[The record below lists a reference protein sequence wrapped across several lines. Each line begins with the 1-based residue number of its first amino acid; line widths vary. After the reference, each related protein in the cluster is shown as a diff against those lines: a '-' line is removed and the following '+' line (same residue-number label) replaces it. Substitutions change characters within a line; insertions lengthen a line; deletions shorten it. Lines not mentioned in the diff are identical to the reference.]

1 LETAAAQPP
10 VVVMGE
16 PFGSLLQVCSLLN
29 KHGARYLV
37 VGGYACILHG
47 LVRTTEDV
55 DILIEEDEEN
65 YLKVRDAL
73 AELPDHAALELSVED
88 FKDNIVVKVADAVE
102 VDVSRR
108 AWKVDYASASGPAKR
123 RSIEGVEVPYLDIPN
138 LILSKQTYR
147 EKDVADRLFLERLK
161 AFE

>member
-1 LETAAAQPP
+1 LEKAAAQPP

-88 FKDNIVVKVADAVE
+88 FKDNIVVKVADAVAFALKGCATRGKE
-102 VDVSRR
+102 N
-108 AWKVDYASASGPAKR
+108 
-123 RSIEGVEVPYLDIPN
+123 PN
-138 LILSKQTYR
+138 HNRLLSQTTTPLWR
-147 EKDVADRLFLERLK
+147 G
-161 AFE
+161 

>member
-1 LETAAAQPP
+1 
-10 VVVMGE
+10 M
-16 PFGSLLQVCSLLN
+16 LN

-37 VGGYACILHG
+37 IGGYACILHG

-55 DILIEEDEEN
+55 DVLIDESEEN

-73 AELPDHAALELSVED
+73 AELPDHAAQELTLRD
-88 FKDNIVVKVADAVE
+88 FTDHLVIKVADAVE

-108 AWKVDYASASGPAKR
+108 AWQVDYASAAKDSKR
-123 RSIEGVEVPYLDIPN
+123 RIIEGIEVPYLDIPN

-147 EKDVADRLFLERLK
+147 EKDVADRVQLERLK
-161 AFE
+161 PLP